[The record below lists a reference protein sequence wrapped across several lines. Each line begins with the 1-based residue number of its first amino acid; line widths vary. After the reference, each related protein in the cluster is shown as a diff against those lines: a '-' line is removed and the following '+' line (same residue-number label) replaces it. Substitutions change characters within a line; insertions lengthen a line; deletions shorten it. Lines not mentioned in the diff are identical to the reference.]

1 MTAVPAEDC
10 DSVEFL
16 RARLER
22 RLASR
27 EKARGEEAE
36 ELDLEIAQLE
46 ETIAELLLGRTLS
59 KH

>member
-1 MTAVPAEDC
+1 MPDEDC

-22 RLASR
+22 RLTSR